1 MQMCK
6 KTKFVQ
12 AISDLVLFP
21 GQLWLK
27 SPNVLISIETDFIL
41 QDLQYFSQPQ
51 SKKTIRGK
59 DRQSLCQTSL
69 DFSNSHLKVKNNEIG
84 INADR

>member
-51 SKKTIRGK
+51 SKKRSEEKTDKVFVKR
-59 DRQSLCQTSL
+59 LWTSRTL
-69 DFSNSHLKVKNNEIG
+69 TSK
-84 INADR
+84 